1 MHASYS
7 TESLKLNIVKQMN
20 VDLSINKLY
29 GVIPRKIYHIK
40 GPNTMFEK
48 YQPSLMRLTKNTHLF
63 QCIRFNP
70 HD

>member
-7 TESLKLNIVKQMN
+7 TESLKLNIVKQIN

-40 GPNTMFEK
+40 GPK
-48 YQPSLMRLTKNTHLF
+48 YNVWKIST
-63 QCIRFNP
+63 IFNEI
-70 HD
+70 D